1 MISAEYVIALLKQQ
15 ASEEHAERMQGF
27 FKTGKGQYG
36 EGDVFWGIRVPNQR
50 AIAKDVWKD
59 LLKDQWPTLIQHPV
73 HEVRLTAL
81 FILTYWYEKAKTE
94 KEREQWVA
102 WYIEYRAFI
111 NNWDLVDTSAHKVLG
126 DWFWDRDRSVL
137 MDWVGS
143 QDLWEVRIAVVST
156 YRFIKRGDYSS
167 TLWMAG
173 QLLSH
178 PHDLI
183 HKAVGWMLREVGKME
198 EEVLLEFLNQH
209 YTHMPRTMLRYAIER
224 LHEPL
229 RKDYLL
235 GKVKN

>member
-1 MISAEYVIALLKQQ
+1 MISAENVVSLLKQQ
-15 ASEEHAERMQGF
+15 ANEEHAARMQGF

-36 EGDVFWGIRVPNQR
+36 EGDIFWGIRVPNQR
-50 AIAKDVWKD
+50 AIAKEVWRD
-59 LLKDQWPTLIQHPV
+59 LSADQWPILIEHPV

-81 FILTYWYEKAKTE
+81 FILTHWYEKAKSE
-94 KEREQWVA
+94 KEKEQWVA
-102 WYIEYRAFI
+102 WYIEYRAYI

-126 DWFWDRDRSVL
+126 DWFWDRNRSIL

-173 QLLSH
+173 RLFTH

-198 EEVLLEFLNQH
+198 EEVLLEFLNQY
-209 YTHMPRTMLRYAIER
+209 YTQMPRTMLRYAIER
-224 LHEPL
+224 LEEPL
-229 RKDYLL
+229 RKAYLL
-235 GKVKN
+235 GEVKN

>member
-1 MISAEYVIALLKQQ
+1 MISAENVVSLLKQQ
-15 ASEEHAERMQGF
+15 ANEEHAARMQGF

-36 EGDVFWGIRVPNQR
+36 EGDIFWGIRVPNQR
-50 AIAKDVWKD
+50 AIAKEVWRD
-59 LLKDQWPTLIQHPV
+59 LSADQWPILIEHPV

-81 FILTYWYEKAKTE
+81 FILTHWYEKAKSE
-94 KEREQWVA
+94 KEKEQWVA
-102 WYIEYRAFI
+102 WYIEYRAYI

-137 MDWVGS
+137 MEWVGS
-143 QDLWEVRIAVVST
+143 QDLWEVRIAVMST

-173 QLLSH
+173 RLFTH

-198 EEVLLEFLNQH
+198 EEVLLEFLNQY
-209 YTHMPRTMLRYAIER
+209 YTQMPRTMLRYAIER
-224 LHEPL
+224 LEEPL
-229 RKDYLL
+229 RKAYLL
-235 GKVKN
+235 GEVKN